1 MKLTQKTFKHAEKGF
16 NVEVI
21 GAGKKLVTTIDVE
34 TKEEVK
40 FNRQKFEWMV
50 KKGVFIVNEELSE
63 AR

>member
-16 NVEVI
+16 SVEVI
-21 GAGKKLVTTIDVE
+21 GAGKKLVTTIDIE

-50 KKGVFIVNEELSE
+50 KKGVFLINEELSE
-63 AR
+63 SV